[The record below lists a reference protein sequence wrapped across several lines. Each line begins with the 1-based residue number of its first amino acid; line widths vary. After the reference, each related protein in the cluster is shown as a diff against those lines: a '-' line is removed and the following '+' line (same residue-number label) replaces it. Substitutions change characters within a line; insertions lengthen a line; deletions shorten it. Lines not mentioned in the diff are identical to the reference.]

1 LEVWVVLSKIS
12 NEGLALEIPDLDRRV
27 GGSAE
32 PVSSWGEDKGVD
44 DITSLKRVQV
54 LSFVEVPQSDSTVL
68 ATRSAKRTVRRDG
81 NGIDVSRVSSKVG
94 LKLAGLEIPYL
105 DVLVPASR
113 YNGWVLSVWRE
124 TDAANPFSVSLIFDG
139 VLALSKS
146 VPELDGSVS
155 RSRDDLSVVSREG
168 NTQNILGVS
177 NKTSG
182 GSTKVQ
188 IPETK
193 STVP

>member
-1 LEVWVVLSKIS
+1 VVLSKIS

-32 PVSSWGEDKGVD
+32 PVSGWGEDKGVD

-68 ATRSAKRTVRRDG
+68 ATRSAKRSIRRDG
-81 NGIDVSRVSSKVG
+81 DSVDVSSVSSKVG
-94 LKLAGLEIPYL
+94 LELAGLEVPYL

-113 YNGWVLSVWRE
+113 YDGWVLSVWRE
-124 TDAANPFSVSLIFDG
+124 ADAANPFSVSLIFNG

-146 VPELDGSVS
+146 VPELNSFVS
-155 RSRDDLSVVSREG
+155 RSRNDLSVVSREG
-168 NTQNILGVS
+168 NAQHILSVS
-177 NKTSG
+177 DKTSG
-182 GSTKVQ
+182 GSAKVQ
-188 IPETK
+188 VPEAK